1 MTPLQEAVMKL
12 TPLDIQ
18 QQQFTMRFRGF
29 DVREVD
35 LFLEQMANTF
45 EQLHREN
52 EALKEEILRLRR
64 ESQGLK
70 KREETFKRAMIHSQ
84 KVLDNMRENAEKQ
97 AELIVAEAEIKGD
110 KIVHRAQNRLN
121 HLQEDIT
128 ELRRQ
133 RVQIEVEINAIIE
146 AHAKLLKIS
155 RESMQAAD
163 DKDDKVAILSNSST

>member
-1 MTPLQEAVMKL
+1 MKL

-18 QQQFTMRFRGF
+18 QQQFSMRFRGF

-35 LFLEQMANTF
+35 LFLEQMASTF
-45 EQLHREN
+45 EQLQRDN
-52 EALKEEILRLRR
+52 EVLKEEILRLRR

-70 KREETFKRAMIHSQ
+70 KREETFRRAMIHSQ
-84 KVLDNMRENAEKQ
+84 KVLENMKENAEKQ
-97 AELIVAEAEIKGD
+97 SELIIAEAEIKAD
-110 KIVHRAQNRLN
+110 KIINHAQNRLN

-133 RVQIEVEINAIIE
+133 RVQIEVEINAVIE

-155 RESMQAAD
+155 QESMRTAD
-163 DKDDKVAILSNSST
+163 TNDAKVAILSNSAP

>member
-1 MTPLQEAVMKL
+1 MKL

-18 QQQFTMRFRGF
+18 QQQFSMRFRGF

-35 LFLEQMANTF
+35 LFLEQMASTF
-45 EQLHREN
+45 EQLQRDN
-52 EALKEEILRLRR
+52 ETLKEEILRLRR

-70 KREETFKRAMIHSQ
+70 KREETFRRAMIHSQ
-84 KVLDNMRENAEKQ
+84 KVLENMKGNAEKQ
-97 AELIVAEAEIKGD
+97 AELIIAEAEIKAD
-110 KIVHRAQNRLN
+110 KIINHAQNRLN

-155 RESMQAAD
+155 QDSMRTAD
-163 DKDDKVAILSNSST
+163 ENNAKVAILSSSTP

>member
-1 MTPLQEAVMKL
+1 MKL

-18 QQQFTMRFRGF
+18 QQQFMVRFRGF

-35 LFLEQMANTF
+35 LFLEQMASAF
-45 EQLHREN
+45 EQHAREN

-70 KREETFKRAMIHSQ
+70 KREETFRRAMLHSQ
-84 KVLDNMRENAEKQ
+84 KVLESMKENAEKQ
-97 AELIVAEAEIKGD
+97 AELIIAEAEIKAD
-110 KIVHRAQNRLN
+110 KIIHHAQNRFN

-133 RVQIEVEINAIIE
+133 RVQIEVEINAVID

-155 RESMQAAD
+155 QESMRTAD
-163 DKDDKVAILSNSST
+163 ADNAKVAILSSNAP

>member
-1 MTPLQEAVMKL
+1 MKL

-45 EQLHREN
+45 EQLQRDN
-52 EALKEEILRLRR
+52 ETLKEEILRLRR
-64 ESQGLK
+64 ESHGLK
-70 KREETFKRAMIHSQ
+70 KREETFKRAMLHSQ
-84 KVLDNMRENAEKQ
+84 KVLENMKENAEKQ
-97 AELIVAEAEIKGD
+97 AELIVAEAEIKAD
-110 KIVHRAQNRLN
+110 KIIHRAQSRLN
-121 HLQEDIT
+121 RLQEDIT

-133 RVQIEVEINAIIE
+133 RVQIEVEINAVIE

-155 RESMQAAD
+155 QESMQTAD
-163 DKDDKVAILSNSST
+163 EDDAKVAILSNSAT

>member
-1 MTPLQEAVMKL
+1 MKL

-18 QQQFTMRFRGF
+18 QQQFLMRFRGF

-35 LFLEQMANTF
+35 LFLEQMASTF
-45 EQLHREN
+45 EQLQREN

-64 ESQGLK
+64 EGHGLK
-70 KREETFKRAMIHSQ
+70 KREETFRRAMIHSQ
-84 KVLDNMRENAEKQ
+84 KVLENMKENAEKQ
-97 AELIVAEAEIKGD
+97 AELIIAEAEIKAD
-110 KIVHRAQNRLN
+110 KIINHAQNRLN

-133 RVQIEVEINAIIE
+133 RVQIEVEISATIE

-155 RESMQAAD
+155 QESMQTAD
-163 DKDDKVAILSNSST
+163 ANDAKVAILSNRAP

>member
-1 MTPLQEAVMKL
+1 MKL

-45 EQLHREN
+45 EQLQRDN

-84 KVLDNMRENAEKQ
+84 KVLENMKENAQKQ
-97 AELIVAEAEIKGD
+97 AELIVAEAEVKAD
-110 KIVHRAQNRLN
+110 KIIHHAQNRLN
-121 HLQEDIT
+121 HLHEDIT

-133 RVQIEVEINAIIE
+133 RVQIEVEINAVVE

-155 RESMQAAD
+155 RESMQEAD
-163 DKDDKVAILSNSST
+163 DNDGKIAILSNSGTP